1 MGIATNLASF
11 ARQLQAVGLAPRSA
25 IFDPDGGRGW
35 LGTSRTTTGTDMI
48 VNGLDP
54 DTAYDGV
61 ALFVAALD
69 GAVGWQSR
77 TTSGGAWDAGASDY
91 NSQVNVGFGTTSS
104 IVATNNA
111 HGQMGTIDAGS
122 AAVAPLVRF
131 TLYTGSASRQATMN
145 ASSGYITTDG
155 ASIVSGTLFSRRIVN
170 GAIVDARFLNI
181 TSANGLAAGSRVF
194 MQRIG

>member
-1 MGIATNLASF
+1 MTQAINLAAI
-11 ARQLQAVGLAPRSA
+11 ARRTLLS
-25 IFDPDGGRGW
+25 
-35 LGTSRTTTGTDMI
+35 SRLTGTGTDMVI
-48 VNGLDP
+48 TGLEA
-54 DTAYDGV
+54 DTLYDGT

-77 TTSGGAWDAGASDY
+77 TISGGAWDAGASDY
-91 NSQVNVGFGTTSS
+91 NSQVITGFSASSS

-122 AAVAPLVRF
+122 TAVAGLIRF
-131 TLYTGSASRQATMN
+131 TLYTGSASRQATVN
-145 ASSGYITTDG
+145 SSSGYITTDG
-155 ASIVSGTLFSRRIVN
+155 TSIVAGSLFSRRVASA
-170 GAIVDARFLNI
+170 AIVDIRFLNI